1 MATRIAT
8 FYEKPQDGEGWINGG
23 YFLLNRR
30 VLDYIDGDDAVW
42 ERDPIEQ
49 IAQGGELMG
58 YQHYGFWSCM
68 DTLKEKNMLEEL
80 WEQWQIALEDL
91 VARREESTRRL
102 AHMRVL
108 VTGTDGYIGVVL
120 APFLLQR
127 GYDVVGLDTGF
138 YRDAWLYNNG
148 VCTLPPVKN
157 KDLRCMTVD
166 DVAGMDAVVHLAE
179 LSNDPLG
186 QLSPHIT
193 YAINHQGS
201 VALAQLCKVA
211 GVPRFVYTSSCSVYG
226 IGGGE

>member
-1 MATRIAT
+1 
-8 FYEKPQDGEGWINGG
+8 
-23 YFLLNRR
+23 
-30 VLDYIDGDDAVW
+30 
-42 ERDPIEQ
+42 
-49 IAQGGELMG
+49 
-58 YQHYGFWSCM
+58 
-68 DTLKEKNMLEEL
+68 
-80 WEQWQIALEDL
+80 
-91 VARREESTRRL
+91 
-102 AHMRVL
+102 MRVL

-120 APFLLQR
+120 ASFLLQR

-148 VCTLPPVKN
+148 VSTLPSVKN
-157 KDLRCMTVD
+157 KDLRRMTAD

-201 VALAQLCKVA
+201 VALAQLCKAA

-226 IGGGE
+226 IGGGGGEKKENPSPPQHSTPSLCKAPAGRQVA